1 VKGLILAGGNGTRLY
16 PLTKA
21 VSKQLLPVFD
31 KPMVYYPL
39 TTLMLS
45 GIREIALISSPV
57 QLPLFKSL
65 LGDGSQFGINLSY
78 LAQIEP
84 RGIADAYLVAQD
96 FLNGAKSAMVLGDNF
111 FYGANMGR
119 SLEQTMAFTEGAR
132 IFGAQVSDPENYG
145 VLETTGSKVTAISE
159 KPTNTISRLAIPGI
173 YFLDGT
179 ASERAEKLMP
189 SLRNELEI
197 TDLLS
202 EYLAEGTLSFE
213 VLPRGSVWL
222 DMGTP
227 QGLANAGDFVK
238 IVQDRQSLLIA
249 APEEVALNMGFI
261 SRDQYQ
267 ALSTSLPH
275 GTYRDGL
282 IGSLHDL

>member
-1 VKGLILAGGNGTRLY
+1 VKGLILAGGYGTRLY

-78 LAQIEP
+78 LAQTEP
-84 RGIADAYLVAQD
+84 RGIADAYLVAKD
-96 FLNGAKSAMVLGDNF
+96 FLKGARSAMVLGDNF

-119 SLEQTMAFTEGAR
+119 SLMQTKAFAEGAR

-145 VLETTGSKVTAISE
+145 VLETTGSIVTAISE
-159 KPTNTISRLAIPGI
+159 KPTNTPSRLAIPGI

-179 ASERAEKLMP
+179 ASERAKKLMP

-202 EYLAEGTLSFE
+202 EYLSEGTLSFE

-267 ALSTSLPH
+267 AVTLSLPH
-275 GTYRDGL
+275 GAYRDGL
-282 IGSLHDL
+282 IGSLDDL